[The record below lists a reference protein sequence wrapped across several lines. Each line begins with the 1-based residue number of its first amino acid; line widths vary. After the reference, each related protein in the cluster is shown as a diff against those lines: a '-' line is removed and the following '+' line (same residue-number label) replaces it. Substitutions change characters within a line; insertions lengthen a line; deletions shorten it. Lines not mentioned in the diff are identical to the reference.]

1 MGATWGCW
9 ARFLPQ
15 DISEKEPGSM
25 SSLPAAFHAHT
36 HVHTQTHTQST
47 ANQGVVEVRE

>member
-15 DISEKEPGSM
+15 DISEKEPGPLSF
-25 SSLPAAFHAHT
+25 LPAALHART
-36 HVHTQTHTQST
+36 HVRTHTQST
-47 ANQGVVEVRE
+47 ANQGVVEVRK